1 VNHLDNSQWSPT
13 IPSEVVPKLIGGQ
26 TGRELEPIM
35 IGGSTWHIMKA
46 ASSPQNRIPQAFPDA
61 A

>member
-1 VNHLDNSQWSPT
+1 VNYLDNARKSPT

-26 TGRELEPIM
+26 TGREFEPIM
-35 IGGSTWHIMKA
+35 IGRFTWHIMKA
-46 ASSPQNRIPQAFPDA
+46 ASSPQNRILLAFPDA